1 MGLEDKAEA
10 GIDKAKGKAKEAIG
24 KTTDD
29 RSMEAEGHI
38 DQAKG
43 GAKQAWEH
51 VKDAAKG

>member
-1 MGLEDKAEA
+1 MGLEGKAEA
-10 GIDKAKGKAKEAIG
+10 GIDKAKGKAKEVIG

-29 RSMEAEGHI
+29 RSMEAEGHV